1 MNNNRI
7 RKTNTFNFA
16 LSIGNNYPA
25 FKFLQTFNS
34 NYYEHIT
41 KQSQSDW
48 SPWRN
53 T

>member
-7 RKTNTFNFA
+7 EKSYTHNFA

-25 FKFLQTFNS
+25 NKFLQTFNT

-41 KQSQSDW
+41 
-48 SPWRN
+48 
-53 T
+53 